1 VNVAGRR
8 CGRRLLCAAVVV
20 GLLAGCSADDT
31 PVVEVTLVST
41 AEVTET
47 ISAPAVVQ
55 AANRQDVTASAPG
68 VVAKIR
74 QRDGR
79 QVSAGELVVR
89 LVNDDVELALE
100 QAEAAQ
106 AAASASQSGVR
117 IDPPGDAA
125 IAASRQSVADLDAS
139 VVPDLTAARRRAA
152 AIDDPDERQ
161 AAQRTVAALE
171 KAYRD
176 VRDALLA
183 SGRAAAQQQN
193 AVAASF
199 ANALNQALAQA
210 TAGQAAQAASA
221 ADAAEAQADALDLFA
236 PINGVVQLGRA
247 STGATPAVPDELG
260 GGAAAE
266 ALAGGL
272 GAASGAQGGR
282 LRVGSEVA
290 AGQIVFTVFNTRRL
304 FVQAD
309 VDEIDAP
316 ALQTGQR
323 AEVLLDAFPDLA
335 FAGEVTN
342 VAIEAQTGATGGVS
356 YPVRI
361 RLLDVPDEQRRRPRL
376 GMTASAEI
384 VTDTVMSDQVVPARS
399 IVRRDGGQAVYI
411 VRDGR
416 AELVPVDVDALGEEQ
431 AAVTSSQLT
440 TDDRV
445 IVSGYE
451 DLDDGDA
458 VRTTDAST
466 SER

>member
-1 VNVAGRR
+1 
-8 CGRRLLCAAVVV
+8 
-20 GLLAGCSADDT
+20 
-31 PVVEVTLVST
+31 VVEVTTVST
-41 AEVTET
+41 GDVTET

-68 VVAKIR
+68 VVAEIR
-74 QRDGR
+74 RRDGH
-79 QVSAGELVVR
+79 QVAAGELVVR

-100 QAEAAQ
+100 QAQAAQ
-106 AAASASQSGVR
+106 GALDASPGVR

-125 IAASRQSVADLDAS
+125 GAAAPQSVADLDAD
-139 VVPDLTAARRRAA
+139 VVPDLAAARRRAA
-152 AIDDPDERQ
+152 VIDDPDARQ
-161 AAQRTVAALE
+161 AAQQTVALLE
-171 KAYRD
+171 QTYHD

-183 SGRAAAQQQN
+183 TGRAAAQQQN

-221 ADAAEAQADALDLFA
+221 ADAAEAQAEDLDLFA
-236 PINGVVQLGRA
+236 PIDGVIELGRA
-247 STGATPAVPDELG
+247 STGTTPTVPDELG
-260 GGAAAE
+260 GVAGAE

-272 GAASGAQGGR
+272 GTASGARGGR
-282 LRVGSEVA
+282 LQVGSEVA
-290 AGQIVFTVFNTRRL
+290 PGQIVFTVFNTRQL
-304 FVQAD
+304 YVQAD

-316 ALQTGQR
+316 ALQAGQR
-323 AEVLLDAFPDLA
+323 AEVLLDAFPDRA
-335 FAGEVTN
+335 FDGEVTN

-361 RLLDVPDEQRRRPRL
+361 RLLDVPDEERRRPRL

-384 VTDTVMSDQVVPARS
+384 VTDTVASDQVVPARS

-416 AELVPVDVDALGEEQ
+416 AELVRVDVDALGEEQ

-451 DLDDGDA
+451 DLGDGDA
-458 VRTTDAST
+458 VRVTDASA